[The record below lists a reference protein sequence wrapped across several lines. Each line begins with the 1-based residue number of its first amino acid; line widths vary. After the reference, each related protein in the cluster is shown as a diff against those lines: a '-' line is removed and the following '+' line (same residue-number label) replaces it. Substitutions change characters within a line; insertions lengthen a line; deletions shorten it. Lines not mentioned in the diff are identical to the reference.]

1 MGWRLNV
8 PSGIKRAEE
17 VGEIPAAGGTV
28 VEENNLE
35 QEVPEVGLWDDILD
49 DSEDLGDAEDVQ
61 PEGADEGEKAE
72 EVVKTPEAEEAPE
85 EEPVVPPAEPAP
97 VVEPEQP
104 TTEEQPAQVQTPEQ
118 AQAMQE
124 EIGVARGKVLDTLST
139 MYALTEEE
147 SETLQLEPEKVLP
160 RLAAQLHLNITEAL
174 QAGIESQLPQMMQ
187 QATIAEQTKEKSV
200 NAFYDAWPDLK
211 GDDKEAT
218 VLRVMK
224 SYRSTNPTATT
235 EQIIREGG
243 VMAMMALQL
252 PIGAVG
258 EQPAAVA
265 PVRSD
270 RPVQPAMPGASTVP
284 VRSQSDNAFSQMFL
298 DAIEEDI

>member
-49 DSEDLGDAEDVQ
+49 DSEDLGDDEGVQ
-61 PEGADEGEKAE
+61 PEGADEGEK
-72 EVVKTPEAEEAPE
+72 VPE

-174 QAGIESQLPQMMQ
+174 QAGIESQLPRMMQ

>member
-49 DSEDLGDAEDVQ
+49 DSEDLGDDEGVQ
-61 PEGADEGEKAE
+61 PEGADEGEK
-72 EVVKTPEAEEAPE
+72 VPE

-104 TTEEQPAQVQTPEQ
+104 TTEEQPAQVRTPEQ

-174 QAGIESQLPQMMQ
+174 QAGIESQLPRMMQ

>member
-49 DSEDLGDAEDVQ
+49 DSEDLGDDEGVQ
-61 PEGADEGEKAE
+61 PEGADEGEK
-72 EVVKTPEAEEAPE
+72 VPE

-97 VVEPEQP
+97 VVAPEQP

-174 QAGIESQLPQMMQ
+174 QAGIESQLPRMMQ

>member
-49 DSEDLGDAEDVQ
+49 DSEDLGDDEGVQ
-61 PEGADEGEKAE
+61 PEGADEGEK
-72 EVVKTPEAEEAPE
+72 VPE

-124 EIGVARGKVLDTLST
+124 EIGVARGKVLDALST

-174 QAGIESQLPQMMQ
+174 QAGIESQLPRMMQ